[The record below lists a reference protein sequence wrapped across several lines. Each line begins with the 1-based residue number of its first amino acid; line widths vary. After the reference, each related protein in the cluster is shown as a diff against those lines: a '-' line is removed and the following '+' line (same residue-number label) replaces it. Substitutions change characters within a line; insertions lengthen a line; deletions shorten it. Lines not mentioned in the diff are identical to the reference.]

1 MAILPIDTVRM
12 DKFLWAMRLYKT
24 RSDAAQACEKNHVL
38 INQREA
44 KSSTLIRVGDI
55 IAVKRPP
62 VYFSY
67 KVLALIL
74 NRQAAKN
81 VNEFIE
87 DLTPEMDKEKLKFQ
101 KMVAPLQRP
110 KGSGRPTKKDRRE
123 LDDFTLC

>member
-1 MAILPIDTVRM
+1 MAPLPLDSVRI

-44 KSSTLIRVGDI
+44 KASNLIRVGDI
-55 IAVKRPP
+55 LAIKRPP

-67 KVLALIL
+67 RIVALIM
-74 NRQAAKN
+74 NRQSAKN
-81 VNEFIE
+81 VNQYIE
-87 DLTPEMDKEKLKFQ
+87 DITPESEKEKLKFQ

-123 LDDFTLC
+123 LDDFTFC